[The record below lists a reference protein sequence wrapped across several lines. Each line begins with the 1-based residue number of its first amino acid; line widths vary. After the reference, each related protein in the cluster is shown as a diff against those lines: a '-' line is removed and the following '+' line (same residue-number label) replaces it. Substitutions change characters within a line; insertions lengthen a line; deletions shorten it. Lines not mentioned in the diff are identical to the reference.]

1 MKKTLL
7 LITFVLV
14 GAFSALAMP
23 VACTSESLA
32 DYVAL
37 TAGCTIGDITFDD
50 FQYTPT
56 SFMGAPVPP
65 AGSVMVNPQ
74 TGTEAGF
81 EFVAG
86 WSAGAGQFE
95 DSLITYTATCMGC
108 LLDDWVL
115 QTGGAG
121 SAGLAADG
129 VVNVTETSSQIPG
142 ALTQVTVGAGPV
154 TGVGSATFPPVASVT
169 VSKDIFVYGA
179 SALSTQVSSVTNLF
193 SSIATPEPSLLILC
207 AGFLGLVPVA
217 RRKFGL

>member
-7 LITFVLV
+7 LITFVFG
-14 GAFSALAMP
+14 GAFSALAAP

-32 DYVAL
+32 DYEAL

-50 FQYTPT
+50 FNYTPT
-56 SFMGAPVPP
+56 EFGGAPVPP

-74 TGTEAGF
+74 MGAEAGF

-86 WSAGAGQFE
+86 WTAGAGQFE
-95 DSLITYTATCMGC
+95 DSLISYTATCMGC

-121 SAGLAADG
+121 STGDG
-129 VVNVTETSSQIPG
+129 IVNVTETAGQIPG
-142 ALTQVTVGAGPV
+142 SLTQVTVGAGPV
-154 TGVGSATFPPVASVT
+154 VGIGSATFPPVASVS

-193 SSIATPEPSLLILC
+193 SQIATPEPSLLILC

-217 RRKFGL
+217 RRKFGR